1 MRITLRFDKV
11 TTLRITILIKGK
23 EEQVDVILDTG
34 YTSHAGHGLSLPPN
48 EFGKYAE
55 QIDEKRPVKTGHR
68 EDLHP
73 FIHDVQII
81 RIRDYRLRESVLMPS
96 VIMGEIALLGV
107 LFLQNCTLHLD
118 GRKRSGY
125 LELNPKW

>member
-1 MRITLRFDKV
+1 MNSVNMQNRPTKKGHRF
-11 TTLRITILIKGK
+11 
-23 EEQVDVILDTG
+23 
-34 YTSHAGHGLSLPPN
+34 
-48 EFGKYAE
+48 F
-55 QIDEKRPVKTGHR
+55 KTGHR

-73 FIHDVQII
+73 FIPDVQII
-81 RIRDYRLRESVLMPS
+81 KIRDYRPRESVLMPT